1 MVSTGWRPRA
11 VRQDRPAPATVNTA
25 ERDEEAL
32 RLRGEGLSLDEI
44 ADRLAEQYGRRWT
57 GGSVSR
63 MLRQAG
69 QRRAARRKLH
79 AAVQSMALAA
89 ERDAAQA
96 AERAAERDNNI
107 AAGREPVDTGRP
119 CPHCRRPIRVS
130 RLATLGRRDE
140 DLPAVAGAAAICA
153 RCVAL
158 ALCRMTVLLHGSVG
172 GGQSSQGH
180 PGHQGRLNEHRRRVA
195 AAGGHTVERA
205 VGRTGGIIVIRRGA
219 A

>member
-79 AAVQSMALAA
+79 AAEQSMAL
-89 ERDAAQA
+89 
-96 AERAAERDNNI
+96 AAERDNNI